1 MGTTND
7 VWVFVEHN
15 NGAPKKIALE
25 LATKARELAAALG
38 GSTAAVAFGPGAAA
52 TAERLGAYGASN
64 VYAAEDEAFANFYVT
79 PHAKVLADLV
89 REKQPRLVLFGS
101 TPNGKDVAARLAAKL
116 DLGIIVNAV
125 DVNVAKGQLV
135 ALKPAFGGALN
146 VNSAFV
152 DGRTSVLLLRPNA
165 VAPEQV
171 GGTASVEKAAAALA
185 DSDLLSKVVQRVEEP
200 GAAAP
205 LEEASVIV
213 SGGRGLGG
221 PEPFTMLRQLADALG
236 GTVGASRAAVD
247 AGWIPYSHQVGQT
260 GKTVKPQ
267 LYIACGISG
276 AIQHKVGMQTSNYIV
291 AINKNGDA
299 PIFTFCDLGIVGDLF
314 QIVPAL
320 AEAIQK
326 RKQMG

>member
-52 TAERLGAYGASN
+52 TAERLGAYGASK

-89 REKQPRLVLFGS
+89 REKQPKLLLFGS

-125 DVNVAKGQLV
+125 DVNVANGQLV

-165 VAPEQV
+165 VAPVQV

-185 DSDLLSKVVQRVEEP
+185 DSDLLSKVVERVEEP

-205 LEEASVIV
+205 LEEASIIV

-221 PEPFTMLRQLADALG
+221 PEPFAMLRQLADALG

-276 AIQHKVGMQTSNYIV
+276 AIQHKVGMQTSSYIV

-299 PIFTFCDLGIVGDLF
+299 PIFSFCDLGIVGDLF
-314 QIVPAL
+314 KIVPAL
-320 AEAIQK
+320 AEAIQQ